1 MLLQNKLSIIFLLI
15 IVFSFSVNAIGITP
29 GKIVLDA
36 IDSRDETINF
46 KILNNEHKDM
56 KVVLYTEGEF
66 KDLVKLKNEEFRMK
80 SIDSE
85 FSSSY
90 TIKLS
95 KEMSKPGSH
104 SAKIIA
110 MDVNENSN
118 GGTSVGFSTAVA
130 SLLFVR
136 VPYPNK
142 YVEPDFYMIGENIDQ
157 DIKLFVPVTNLGSEK
172 VDSAKASVTIFDI
185 DNNKIA
191 SINTE
196 SKSLDKMEKRELVGL
211 WHSNVKPGKYYA
223 VVKVDYDGKS
233 AEISKKFDLGYLILD
248 LVGVSVK
255 DFKLGSIAKFN
266 IVVENKVN
274 YPIDDA
280 YAEMK
285 IFDASGD
292 SVADIKSPVSVLA
305 PGKKSSLLAFWDTE
319 NVKGGRF
326 SSDLNIYSKDK
337 ELQRRL
343 DLLVK
348 DNAIDINIVGYVIKS
363 SGSSSSTKLV
373 KPVAL
378 VTIIIIILVVF
389 NFVYLYLRKRNN
401 NSKGFAYKP
410 NKPSNISNDEIKNP
424 EKQIDIPDK
433 KDNLTDSKVSNN
445 NLEKIDSDKLV

>member
-172 VDSAKASVTIFDI
+172 VDTAKASVTIFDI

-211 WHSNVKPGKYYA
+211 RHSN
-223 VVKVDYDGKS
+223 
-233 AEISKKFDLGYLILD
+233 
-248 LVGVSVK
+248 
-255 DFKLGSIAKFN
+255 
-266 IVVENKVN
+266 
-274 YPIDDA
+274 
-280 YAEMK
+280 
-285 IFDASGD
+285 
-292 SVADIKSPVSVLA
+292 
-305 PGKKSSLLAFWDTE
+305 
-319 NVKGGRF
+319 
-326 SSDLNIYSKDK
+326 
-337 ELQRRL
+337 
-343 DLLVK
+343 
-348 DNAIDINIVGYVIKS
+348 
-363 SGSSSSTKLV
+363 
-373 KPVAL
+373 
-378 VTIIIIILVVF
+378 
-389 NFVYLYLRKRNN
+389 
-401 NSKGFAYKP
+401 
-410 NKPSNISNDEIKNP
+410 
-424 EKQIDIPDK
+424 
-433 KDNLTDSKVSNN
+433 
-445 NLEKIDSDKLV
+445 